1 MLSQKVRKVKKEQR
15 NLHLRQ
21 HQVRKMKMM
30 KKVLNKLKKSKRKKL
45 FQRKSERDTN
55 IWPFQS
61 LTIK

>member
-55 IWPFQS
+55 IWPFRS